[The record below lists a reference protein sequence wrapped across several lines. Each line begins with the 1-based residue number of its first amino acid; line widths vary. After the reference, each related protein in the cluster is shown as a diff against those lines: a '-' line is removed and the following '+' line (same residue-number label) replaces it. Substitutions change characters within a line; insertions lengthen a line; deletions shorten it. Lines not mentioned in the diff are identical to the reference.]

1 MSHIWED
8 YSSLGLLTVSDLLAG
23 GLGLASDELGQVST
37 TLEAGVD
44 KILLIVSDIIMSH
57 ICAQRCTLVRLA
69 VPWSIASRITRGH
82 YLKPITL
89 SYTLDHFL
97 Y

>member
-8 YSSLGLLTVSDLLAG
+8 YSSLGLLIVSGLLAG

-44 KILLIVSDIIMSH
+44 RILLSVS
-57 ICAQRCTLVRLA
+57 
-69 VPWSIASRITRGH
+69 SILFT
-82 YLKPITL
+82 
-89 SYTLDHFL
+89 
-97 Y
+97 